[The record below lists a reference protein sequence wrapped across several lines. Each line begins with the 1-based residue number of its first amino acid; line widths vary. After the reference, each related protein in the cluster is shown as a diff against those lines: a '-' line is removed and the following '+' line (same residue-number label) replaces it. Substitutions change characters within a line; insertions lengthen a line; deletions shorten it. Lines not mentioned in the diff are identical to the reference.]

1 MNIGKQAFEGWNL
14 HMKRREKPQ
23 IQKPKM
29 LIVDDKAVNRY
40 VLRSI
45 FEEDYEVV
53 ECRDGRGAI
62 EILEEMRDEAAAVLL
77 DIVMPVCD
85 GFAVLKYMKKA
96 ALRTVP
102 VILVSSNVDD
112 ENINRASDYDVA
124 DYIQKPF
131 QEEVVRRRVQRV
143 VDLYQAKRDNEEY
156 EQAE

>member
-1 MNIGKQAFEGWNL
+1 
-14 HMKRREKPQ
+14 MKRKEKIQ

-53 ECRDGRGAI
+53 ECQDGRGAI
-62 EILEEMRDEAAAVLL
+62 EVLGEGRDEVAAVLL
-77 DIVMPVCD
+77 DIVMPICD
-85 GFAVLKYMKKA
+85 GFAVLKYMKET
-96 ALRTVP
+96 ALYTVP

-112 ENINRASDYDVA
+112 RNIDRASDYDVA

-143 VDLYQAKRDNEEY
+143 VGLYQAKRKNEEY